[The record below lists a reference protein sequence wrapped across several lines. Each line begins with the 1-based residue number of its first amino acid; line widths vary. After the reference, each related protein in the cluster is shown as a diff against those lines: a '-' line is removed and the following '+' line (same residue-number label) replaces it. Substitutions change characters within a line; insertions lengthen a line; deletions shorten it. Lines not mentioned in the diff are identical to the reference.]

1 MEKWGVNCNSL
12 LLPLDQQRAFRVH
25 NLAHSLSE
33 TGVEEIVKQ
42 IISEDLIDRREQEID
57 ILELFLRRSESFE
70 LNLEPSFLRTQT
82 ISLFIDCSYMEE
94 NVLVR
99 DLAFLEEVSSL
110 SNKVRPDVSDSVLD
124 KKNALPRVF
133 LYIGDND

>member
-1 MEKWGVNCNSL
+1 
-12 LLPLDQQRAFRVH
+12 
-25 NLAHSLSE
+25 
-33 TGVEEIVKQ
+33 
-42 IISEDLIDRREQEID
+42 
-57 ILELFLRRSESFE
+57 
-70 LNLEPSFLRTQT
+70 
-82 ISLFIDCSYMEE
+82 MEE